1 MNTDTINAAI
11 NSAAEEL
18 GTQADRTNNQ
28 FIGQCVIGLATWAV
42 LGTVSTY
49 LVGLSTLLA
58 MIISLAISLLAALR
72 GTDERI
78 GTRARSFFGSFVKS
92 AK

>member
-1 MNTDTINAAI
+1 MNADTINAAI

-28 FIGQCVIGLATWAV
+28 FIGQCLIGLATWAV
-42 LGTVSTY
+42 LGAVSSY
-49 LVGLSTLLA
+49 VMS
-58 MIISLAISLLAALR
+58 ISVLMGMLISIAISLLAALR
-72 GTDERI
+72 GTDERV
-78 GTRARSFFGSFVKS
+78 GTRVRGFFGSFVKS

>member
-28 FIGQCVIGLATWAV
+28 FIGQCVIGLATWVV
-42 LGTVSTY
+42 LGAVSTY
-49 LVGLSTLLA
+49 LIGISTLLA
-58 MIISLAISLLAALR
+58 MIVSLAVSLLAALR

-78 GTRARSFFGSFVKS
+78 GTRVRGFFSGFA